1 VRKIYLLIGTL
12 CIGLLASSSYSQK
25 VEEVVKIE
33 LPCYNTKELFKSLRE
48 NYKELPILSGKADDE
63 AGSTMSV
70 WLNPIDNDWT
80 IIATKNDLSC
90 VVGTGN
96 DMKIVPT
103 RRGTSI

>member
-1 VRKIYLLIGTL
+1 MILPINLF
-12 CIGLLASSSYSQK
+12 SQQL
-25 VEEVVKIE
+25 ETTVKTE
-33 LPCYNTKELFKSLRE
+33 LPCYNTKELFKNLRE
-48 NYKELPILSGKADDE
+48 KYKELPILTGKADDD